1 MTDSVEANWM
11 VLREDSN
18 GICTILADRLSEAES
33 RQLVCMFTQRGHKA
47 VYFARIWLD
56 RNQREQILETHHVQV

>member
-18 GICTILADRLSEAES
+18 GICTILADRLSETES
-33 RQLVCMFTQRGHKA
+33 QQLVCMFTTRGHKA
-47 VYFARIWLD
+47 VYFARIWLN
-56 RNQREQILETHHVQV
+56 RNQRDQILETHHVQV

>member
-18 GICTILADRLSEAES
+18 GICTIVADRLTEAES
-33 RQLVCMFTQRGHKA
+33 QRLVGMFTQRGHKA
-47 VYFARIWLD
+47 VYFARIWLN
-56 RNQREQILETHHVQV
+56 RNQRLQILETHHVQV